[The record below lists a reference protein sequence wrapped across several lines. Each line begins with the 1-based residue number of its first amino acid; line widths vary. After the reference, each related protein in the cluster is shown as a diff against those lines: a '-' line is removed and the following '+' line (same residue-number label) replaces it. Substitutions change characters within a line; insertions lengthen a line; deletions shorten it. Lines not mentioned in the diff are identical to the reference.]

1 MDQII
6 HRAEENLVSLGCAT
20 AHMSHPGAT
29 CLLVPTGIN
38 PIGMGIGIQQRKPSA
53 EFSSVVS
60 KLDRCPS
67 STSEAAAPVNLLDSF
82 QPFLA
87 IGKR

>member
-1 MDQII
+1 VDQII
-6 HRAEENLVSLGCAT
+6 HRVEENLISLGCAT

-38 PIGMGIGIQQRKPSA
+38 PIGMGMGIQQRKPSA
-53 EFSSVVS
+53 EFSNRT

-82 QPFLA
+82 QPFLS